1 MKVSALRK
9 KLQRL
14 ETEGRGECD
23 LYVTPTT
30 ELCQVSH
37 RPGAGI
43 VVGFDS
49 DDHPVEAVDDTIY
62 QPEDSDAVFLQFGM
76 PDQATTTTADD
87 SEPPAAA
94 DT

>member
-1 MKVSALRK
+1 MKLRALRE

-37 RPGAGI
+37 RPGAGV

-49 DDHPVEAVDDTIY
+49 GDHPVEAVDDAIY
-62 QPEDSDAVFLQFGM
+62 QPEDDDVVFLEFGM
-76 PDQATTTTADD
+76 PDQAT
-87 SEPPAAA
+87 SI
-94 DT
+94 